1 MNAPGLRHQ
10 FRWAKIRP
18 NPIKF
23 ASLSVL
29 ERIWIRLR
37 GKLATVGILALVG
50 PFSSYSSAPAS
61 PPSKLRTSGY
71 QSSEG
76 AAPRFPKTLPDGVT
90 QQTVEEGRI
99 VFHGSGGCLRCH
111 GQNGSGTFLA
121 PALNDEK
128 RIHLR
133 TASYQEIVELV
144 RSGVAQPRRSMTVMP
159 PLGGAP
165 LTDQQLRAVAA
176 YAFSIDRG
184 P

>member
-1 MNAPGLRHQ
+1 MNRFWHQ
-10 FRWAKIRP
+10 YQRP
-18 NPIKF
+18 KTKPEPIKF
-23 ASLSVL
+23 ASSVL
-29 ERIWIRLR
+29 ARIWVRFG
-37 GKLATVGILALVG
+37 GKLAAVGILAVVG
-50 PFSSYSSAPAS
+50 TFSSHSSAPAS
-61 PPSKLRTSGY
+61 PPPKLRTPGY
-71 QSSEG
+71 KSSEG
-76 AAPRFPKTLPDGVT
+76 PATRFPKTLPDGVT

-99 VFHGSGGCLRCH
+99 IFHGSGGCLRCH

-128 RIHLR
+128 RIHLQ

-165 LTDQQLRAVAA
+165 LADQQLRAVAA
-176 YAFSIDRG
+176 YVFSIDRG